1 METLT
6 VTSIAFKEG
15 AMIPAVY
22 TCDGED
28 ISPELVWT
36 STPRE
41 TVSIA
46 VIVEDPDAPGGVFIH
61 WVLYNL
67 PGRTAGLM
75 TGVPKGPHLP
85 DGSEQGANS
94 FGRSSYSGPCPPKG
108 QRHRYFFRVFAL
120 DRDVN
125 LRGSPTAGHLRS
137 AMEGHLLAEG
147 HLMGTYRREG

>member
-1 METLT
+1 MQTLT
-6 VTSIAFKEG
+6 LTSMAFKEG
-15 AMIPAVY
+15 AMIPATY

-28 ISPELVWT
+28 LSPELAWT
-36 STPRE
+36 GTPPG

-67 PGRTAGLM
+67 PGETAGLL
-75 TGVPKGPHLP
+75 TGVPKGALLP
-85 DGSEQGANS
+85 DGSGQGVNS

-120 DRDVN
+120 DREVSI
-125 LRGSPTAGHLRS
+125 RGSATAVHLRS
-137 AMEGHLLAEG
+137 AMEGHILAEG
-147 HLMGTYRREG
+147 HLMGTYRRTG